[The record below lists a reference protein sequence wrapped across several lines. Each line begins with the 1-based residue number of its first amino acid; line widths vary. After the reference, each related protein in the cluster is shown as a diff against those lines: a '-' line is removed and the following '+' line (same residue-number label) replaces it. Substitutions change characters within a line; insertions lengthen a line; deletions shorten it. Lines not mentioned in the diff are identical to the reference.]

1 MEGRPPRFVAGVD
14 VGAAVEEGGDDSQ
27 LTGVRSQHQR
37 RAADTQ
43 EVIANGEK
51 HNNQV
56 STRPHLPSL
65 LAASMKDFKGS
76 CLAAPAA
83 TSDVT
88 ASVDPA

>member
-1 MEGRPPRFVAGVD
+1 MEGRPPRLVAGVD
-14 VGAAVEEGGDDSQ
+14 IGAAVKEGGDDGQ
-27 LTGVRSQHQR
+27 LTGIRCQHQR

-43 EVIANGEK
+43 EVIVNGEQ
-51 HNNQV
+51 HCNQV
-56 STRPHLPSL
+56 SKWAHLPSL

-88 ASVDPA
+88 ASDDPA